1 MPDKH
6 SEYQKVGKEQHT
18 NERLENQSFA
28 EKPETSNDRQQLAI
42 RSLLRTAPVS
52 VDEKLAT
59 VKAAQYVDKDRFQN
73 AFRMLMATSKT

>member
-1 MPDKH
+1 MPNKH
-6 SEYQKVGKEQHT
+6 IEYQKVGEEQHT
-18 NERLENQSFA
+18 DKQLENQSFA
-28 EKPETSNDRQQLAI
+28 EKLETSNDPKQLAI

-73 AFRMLMATSKT
+73 AFRRLMASSKS